1 VVNRDPVVAENISE
15 LARRT
20 SQLFQ
25 KATSAPV
32 AEGAMPSVARKRQ
45 RVYDTGFPDIPSP
58 LRDPFGR
65 GPLMSL
71 ASFAASL
78 RRAAGFAVLVVPL
91 AAAPAV
97 AQAAVDY
104 TPADIEFMQGMIHH
118 HAQALVMAAMA
129 PSHGASERLL
139 LFCKKVTLSQ
149 HDEIVSMQRWLRDRG
164 LAAPD
169 PSDPHF
175 GDMPGMPGMKM
186 MMPGMLTDAQL
197 KALDE
202 ARDTTFD
209 RLFLTDMIQHHR
221 GALTMVNTLF
231 DHPGS
236 GQQADLFRFA
246 TDVTTDQTAEIN
258 RMQQMLN
265 SSQESKT
272 P

>member
-1 VVNRDPVVAENISE
+1 MSLSSLLVM
-15 LARRT
+15 LRRT
-20 SQLFQ
+20 
-25 KATSAPV
+25 T
-32 AEGAMPSVARKRQ
+32 
-45 RVYDTGFPDIPSP
+45 TI
-58 LRDPFGR
+58 
-65 GPLMSL
+65 
-71 ASFAASL
+71 
-78 RRAAGFAVLVVPL
+78 AVLVVPL
-91 AAAPAV
+91 AAASAA
-97 AQAAVDY
+97 AQAADF
-104 TPADIEFMQGMIHH
+104 TPADVEFMQGMIHH

-129 PSHGASERLL
+129 PTHGASDRLL

-164 LAAPD
+164 QAAPD

-175 GDMPGMPGMKM
+175 DEMPGMHGMTM

-197 KALDE
+197 KALDA

-209 RLFLTDMIQHHR
+209 RVFLTDMIQHHR
-221 GALTMVNTLF
+221 GALQMVNTLF

-246 TDVTTDQTAEIN
+246 TDVSTDQTAEIN

-265 SSQESKT
+265 SYQGSKT